1 MFAYQIRSWA
11 VISCPYF
18 NVYSDEKK
26 KKICQQNINDKYDL
40 RKLSVCLNIL

>member
-26 KKICQQNINDKYDL
+26 KKN
-40 RKLSVCLNIL
+40 LSAEY